1 MKMEIKLSLT
11 VLVLMAST
19 TYAQCSQRKD
29 IEILVTASNLMKSG
43 FVDGQTSRVI
53 TDLNCDGK
61 NDIIEYT
68 FVSSMPL
75 GTYVQADCMSDL
87 DLSPALTFQITMHDG
102 ESIDAPYMCKS
113 IGISKQIHKGLKAI
127 FCGPKYTL
135 RWNGE
140 EYDSE

>member
-1 MKMEIKLSLT
+1 MEIKLSLT

-19 TYAQCSQRKD
+19 TYAQYSQGKD
-29 IEILVTASNLMKSG
+29 VDILITASNLMKSG
-43 FVDGQTSRVI
+43 FVDGPTGRVI

-61 NDIIEYT
+61 NDIIEHT
-68 FVSSMPL
+68 FVSSTPP
-75 GTYVQADCMSDL
+75 GTCVQADCMSDL
-87 DLSPALTFQITMHDG
+87 DHSPTLTFQITMHDG
-102 ESIDAPYMCKS
+102 ELIDAPYMCKS
-113 IGISKQIHKGLKAI
+113 IGISKQIHKGLKDI